1 MLATAVRSRG
11 GDLALEWPRDCDYWK
26 LDHVQEA
33 LMDFSMSKATF
44 DGCALGLVAK
54 STGLP
59 IRKPCSVATTA
70 PILFHALGSYKCS
83 GHAEH
88 TPCAGSETRAT
99 EAYTPQMIKIIHD
112 SIAAEDPRRHGRG
125 EPRR

>member
-26 LDHVQEA
+26 LDHMQEA
-33 LMDFSMSKATF
+33 LMGFSMSKATF
-44 DGCALGLVAK
+44 DGSTLGLIPK
-54 STGLP
+54 TTGLP
-59 IRKPCSVATTA
+59 IRKPWSVATTA
-70 PILFHALGSYKCS
+70 PILFHALGSYCA

-99 EAYTPQMIKIIHD
+99 EAQDMRNTPHAQV
-112 SIAAEDPRRHGRG
+112 RRHAP
-125 EPRR
+125 PRPTFPR